1 MTKLPRMHREEPY
14 TTGDT
19 QDWTYEYTYEDLET
33 VLREPP
39 VSYTETEPTYH
50 TCMLV
55 GVLDWF
61 YGHPEKLQNYGV
73 FKGQRTEDIQDTILN
88 MQEQLLGVTKRF
100 GYVDIAFDR
109 YNKLVDELNKRES
122 MVRIHEDG
130 QRNVPCNA
138 GRSCQL
144 YRGI

>member
-50 TCMLV
+50 TRMLV

-61 YGHPEKLQNYGV
+61 YGHPEKLQNYGA
-73 FKGQRTEDIQDTILN
+73 FKGQSTEDIQDTILN

-122 MVRIHEDG
+122 MV
-130 QRNVPCNA
+130 
-138 GRSCQL
+138 
-144 YRGI
+144 